1 MSEQRTERRI
11 VAILATDAVGYSRLM
26 NEHEERTLKTF
37 QTCQRIFL
45 EAISSYG
52 GRVFG
57 SAGDSFLA
65 EFPSAVEAVR
75 CAVEIQQSLA
85 QRNAEVADEDGMQF
99 RIGIHVGDVMVM
111 GDNLVG
117 DGINISARLEGLADP
132 GGINIS
138 SYVYDQ
144 VRNKIEI
151 GFHDL
156 GKQAL
161 KNIPEPVQIY
171 KVIFDPVS
179 IAHPPQTLI
188 ATPTVST
195 RRGYVFAL
203 AAIALVVIMVIGFIF
218 TPIGG
223 HATKFSA
230 ALQHASN
237 PSILVLPFT
246 NKSADRDQDYFVDGI
261 SEDLIT
267 DFSRLSNLTVIAWH
281 TAASYKGKTL
291 QAQALGKELSVGY
304 ILEGSVRKSGD
315 QLRITAELVDASNGK
330 QLWAERYDRNTAD
343 VFALQDEVTKKI
355 VLALAVKLTVSENG
369 QQGSSATRNIAAYET
384 FLRAQR
390 YASQL
395 TKEGDE
401 LARDAYQRA
410 IEFDPTYARA
420 YSGMAF
426 SLAQSFFR
434 SRTDTPIENLD
445 RALVLAEK
453 GVTLGYDIPQ
463 THWALGYVYLMRR
476 EYENAEK
483 AVTKAISIAPN
494 YADGYA
500 LLALINNALGKP
512 KEAIELI
519 NKAMRLNPFYSYDYP
534 YNLGRAYYT
543 LGRYKLAVE
552 LLENAHA
559 RNESALSVNL
569 TLAASYVRAGRMAD
583 AEWIVEQIKIQN
595 PESTLL
601 QVEKTFPIS
610 KPALRQAFL
619 GDLRK
624 AGLAD

>member
-1 MSEQRTERRI
+1 MSEKRAERRI
-11 VAILATDAVGYSRLM
+11 VAILATDAVGYSLLM
-26 NEHEERTLKTF
+26 NEHEERTLK
-37 QTCQRIFL
+37 IFHICRGIFHDT
-45 EAISSYG
+45 ISSYG

-75 CAVEIQQSLA
+75 CAVKIQQNLA
-85 QRNAEVADEDGMQF
+85 QRNSKVADKDGMLF
-99 RIGIHVGDVMVM
+99 RIGIHVGDVMVV

-144 VRNKIEI
+144 VRNKIEVR
-151 GFHDL
+151 FHDL
-156 GKQAL
+156 GKPAL

-171 KVIFDPVS
+171 KVIFDSVS
-179 IAHPPQTLI
+179 NAHPSQHLI
-188 ATPTVST
+188 ATSTVPI
-195 RRGYVFAL
+195 RRAYIYAL
-203 AAIALVVIMVIGFIF
+203 AAIAIVVITVIGFIF
-218 TPIGG
+218 IPIGSNS
-223 HATKFSA
+223 TKFSA
-230 ALQHASN
+230 AQQHASK

-267 DFSRLSNLTVIAWH
+267 DFSRFSNLTVIAWH
-281 TAASYKGKTL
+281 TAASYKGKSV
-291 QAQALGKELSVGY
+291 QAQVLGKELGVGY
-304 ILEGSVRKSGD
+304 ILEGSVRKSGE

-343 VFALQDEVTKKI
+343 LFALQDEVTNKI
-355 VLALAVKLTVSENG
+355 VQALAIKLTVNESG
-369 QQGSSATRNIAAYET
+369 QQGSYATRNIAAYET
-384 FLRAQR
+384 FLRAQK

-395 TKEGDE
+395 TREGDE
-401 LARDAYQRA
+401 LARDTYQHA
-410 IEFDPTYARA
+410 IELDPTYARA

-434 SRTDTPIENLD
+434 SWTETPVENLD

-453 GVTLGYDIPQ
+453 GVTLGDDTPQ
-463 THWALGYVYLMRR
+463 THWVLGYVYLMRK

-483 AVTKAISIAPN
+483 AVAKAVSIAPN

-500 LLALINNALGKP
+500 LLALIDNVTGKP
-512 KEAIELI
+512 KEAIEII

-559 RNESALSVNL
+559 RNENALSVNL
-569 TLAASYVRAGRMAD
+569 VLAASYMGAGRVAD
-583 AEWIVEQIKIQN
+583 AEWIIDLIKIQN
-595 PESTLL
+595 PEVTLS
-601 QVEKTFPIS
+601 QVEKTFAIS
-610 KPALRQAFL
+610 KPTLRKAFL

-624 AGLAD
+624 AGLTD

>member
-1 MSEQRTERRI
+1 MSEQRTQRRI

-144 VRNKIEI
+144 VRNKIEV
-151 GFHDL
+151 GYHDL

-179 IAHPPQTLI
+179 IVHPPQPLI

-195 RRGYVFAL
+195 RRSYVFAL
-203 AAIALVVIMVIGFIF
+203 VAIALVVIMVIGFIF

-343 VFALQDEVTKKI
+343 VFALQDDVTKKI

-384 FLRAQR
+384 FLRAQK

-494 YADGYA
+494 YADGFA

-512 KEAIELI
+512 KEAIEFI

-559 RNESALSVNL
+559 RNENALSVNL
-569 TLAASYVRAGRMAD
+569 VLATSYVRAGRVAD
-583 AEWIVEQIKIQN
+583 AEWLVEQIKIQN
-595 PESTLL
+595 PEATLS
-601 QVEKTFPIS
+601 QVEKTFAIS

>member
-1 MSEQRTERRI
+1 MSEQRTQRRI

-26 NEHEERTLKTF
+26 NEHEERTLKNF
-37 QTCQRIFL
+37 HTCQRIFHH
-45 EAISSYG
+45 AISHYG

-65 EFPSAVEAVR
+65 EFPSAVEALR
-75 CAVEIQQSLA
+75 CAVEIQQRLA
-85 QRNAEVADEDGMQF
+85 QRNAKVTDADAMQF
-99 RIGIHVGDVMVM
+99 RIGIHVGDVMVV
-111 GDNLVG
+111 GDNLAG

-138 SYVYDQ
+138 GHVYDQ
-144 VRNKIEI
+144 VRNKIEV

-161 KNIPEPVQIY
+161 KNIPEPVLIY

-179 IAHPPQTLI
+179 IAHPSQALTL
-188 ATPTVST
+188 APTVSS
-195 RRGYVFAL
+195 RRAYVLAF
-203 AAIALVVIMVIGFIF
+203 AAIALVVITVIGFIF
-218 TPIGG
+218 TPSGG
-223 HATKFSA
+223 YETKISA
-230 ALQHASN
+230 AQQHASN

-291 QAQALGKELSVGY
+291 QAQALGKELGVGY

-330 QLWAERYDRNTAD
+330 QLWAERYDRKAAD

-355 VLALAVKLTVSENG
+355 VQALAVKLTVSENG

-384 FLRAQR
+384 FLRAQK

-395 TKEGDE
+395 TGEGDE
-401 LARDAYQRA
+401 LARETYQRA
-410 IEFDPTYARA
+410 IELDPTYARA

-434 SRTDTPIENLD
+434 SRTDTPVENLD

-494 YADGYA
+494 YADGFA

-519 NKAMRLNPFYSYDYP
+519 NKAMLLNPFYSYDYP

-559 RNESALSVNL
+559 RNENALSVNL
-569 TLAASYVRAGRMAD
+569 VLAASYVGAGRVAD
-583 AEWIVEQIKIQN
+583 AEWIIDLIKIQN
-595 PESTLL
+595 PEATLSK
-601 QVEKTFPIS
+601 VEKTFAIS
-610 KPALRQAFL
+610 KPSLRKAFL

-624 AGLAD
+624 AGLTD